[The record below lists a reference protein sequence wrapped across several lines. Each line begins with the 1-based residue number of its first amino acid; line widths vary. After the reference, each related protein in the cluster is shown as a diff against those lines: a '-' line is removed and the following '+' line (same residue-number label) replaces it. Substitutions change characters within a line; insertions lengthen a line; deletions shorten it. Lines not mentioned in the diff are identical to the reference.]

1 MVYARVVACWR
12 ARDWYGRRQ
21 LATGVSVVVAML
33 MREGGGGSRVVKTQV
48 PSAHALEGVGAGGE
62 MAGEV
67 AGGRAA
73 GDALACLAR

>member
-1 MVYARVVACWR
+1 
-12 ARDWYGRRQ
+12 
-21 LATGVSVVVAML
+21 ML

-73 GDALACLAR
+73 GNALACLAR